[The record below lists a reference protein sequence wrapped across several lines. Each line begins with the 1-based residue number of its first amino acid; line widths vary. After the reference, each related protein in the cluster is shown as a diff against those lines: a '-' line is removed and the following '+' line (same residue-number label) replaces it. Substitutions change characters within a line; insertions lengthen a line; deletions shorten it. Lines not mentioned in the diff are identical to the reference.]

1 MCGRFTLFASYEKLL
16 EEFDVEVA
24 IAEELYRESYNIAP
38 SQQVIAI
45 IHDGSKNRMGYLK
58 WGFIPSWSKD
68 EKFASKMINARSE
81 TVDEKPS
88 FKQSFYRKRCI
99 IPMDSFYEWKREGNS
114 KIPMRIKMKD
124 DSLFAVAGLWDTWQ
138 SPNGAVHTCTIL
150 TTTSNK
156 FMSTIHERMPVIL
169 PKEHQHTWLNPQIQN
184 RDQLKTLLVPYPSE
198 LLTAYPVSDKVNS
211 PKNNGRELI
220 EEVS

>member
-16 EEFDVEVA
+16 EEFDVDKA
-24 IAEELYRESYNIAP
+24 IPEELYRESYNIAP

-58 WGFIPSWSKD
+58 WGFIPSWAKD
-68 EKFASKMINARSE
+68 DKFAHKMINARSE

-88 FKQSFYRKRCI
+88 FKQSFFRKRCI
-99 IPMDSFYEWKREGNS
+99 IPMDSFYEWKKEGKS

-138 SPNGAVHTCTIL
+138 SPEGAVHTCTIL
-150 TTTSNK
+150 TTSSNEL
-156 FMSTIHERMPVIL
+156 MQTINDRMPVIL
-169 PKEHQHTWLNPQIQN
+169 PKEYRQIWLDSQFQD
-184 RDQLKTLLVPYPSE
+184 RDRLKDLLVPYPSE

-211 PKNNGRELI
+211 PKNNSIELI
-220 EEVS
+220 EEIS